1 MLEQEMVEMDHAGMA
16 EQLEKIAEL
25 RRDVLKELGNRDG
38 RLGKELE
45 RLNQEGD
52 LEMADFMDKENKE
65 KEAKLRE
72 IDRRNK
78 ELKE

>member
-45 RLNQEGD
+45 RLN
-52 LEMADFMDKENKE
+52 
-65 KEAKLRE
+65 
-72 IDRRNK
+72 
-78 ELKE
+78 